1 MELQTNV
8 RDLQVKLKR
17 FAPDT
22 LAETDMEV
30 QASEITLELNEGS
43 KSRNDVLVKNLY
55 LSCDPY
61 MRHRLTGLNYSHHPP
76 FQIGQVLEGLG
87 VSQVVESANPKFKPG
102 DFVSSW
108 TKWEEYS
115 VIPEGKGLKLIDPSV
130 APLSYYLGALGMPGF
145 TAYVGLYE
153 ILKPKKGETI
163 FVSAASGAVGQMVGQ
178 LAREA
183 GLYVVGSAG
192 SQDKID
198 LLKNK
203 LGYDAAFNYK
213 EEKDHV
219 AALKKYCPRG
229 IDMYFENVGGKTLD
243 AVIDNMNPFGRIA
256 VCGLIA
262 QWEEGNFR
270 KAEGLFNLYQI
281 INKRITMQGFLQSDY
296 QHLQPQFMSL
306 MAGYLKEEKLVY
318 LEDFA
323 QGLEN
328 APNAFCRMMTGSKI
342 GKQIIKV

>member
-1 MELQTNV
+1 
-8 RDLQVKLKR
+8 
-17 FAPDT
+17 
-22 LAETDMEV
+22 
-30 QASEITLELNEGS
+30 
-43 KSRNDVLVKNLY
+43 
-55 LSCDPY
+55 
-61 MRHRLTGLNYSHHPP
+61 
-76 FQIGQVLEGLG
+76 
-87 VSQVVESANPKFKPG
+87 VESANPQFKPG
-102 DFVSSW
+102 DYASSW

-163 FVSAASGAVGQMVGQ
+163 FVSAASGAVGQIVGQ

-262 QWEEGNFR
+262 HFAGGNFR
-270 KAEGLFNLYQI
+270 KTEGLFNLYQI

-342 GKQIIKV
+342 GKQIIKVF